1 MAARIE
7 ENERTAAAM
16 GAQVSSLESKHALS
30 KAASGKARAVVIVA
44 AIAFVIFIIFLLV
57 ISNR

>member
-16 GAQVSSLESKHALS
+16 EAQVSSLESKHALS
-30 KAASGKARAVVIVA
+30 KAASGKARAVVIVT